1 MAKALFPLV
10 LLFIAAFFNIG
21 TDNSV
26 IQFIYYTAIAMLFW
40 LAYTIYTI
48 PYYAIVAEITQDY
61 DERTEIRSTSSLINT
76 AAIFLGNAL
85 PAVVPSLF
93 AGVVISGKHIGESL
107 GWEITAIIMCVLS
120 LMFGIFTVKSL
131 KGVKLIKAEAENV
144 TGERKKIKAIFAEM
158 LEVLKI
164 KPFKWF
170 AMFIVFF
177 LIASSM
183 IQSSFEYMIKDCVG
197 ADPEIYMVVVIVEL
211 VVVMAAFIPIVTKV
225 AEKKDRRFSSLV
237 FMSIMCVGLIG
248 CKIAGVKSIAVVL
261 IITFFMAVGM
271 ANFWTVFYSI
281 AYDLVEVDEFAYGSR
296 RESVITALPQFF
308 QKFGSA
314 IGVWTVGF
322 VLQLAGYNKAN
333 SVQPATVAKGI
344 ENNVTIFPAA
354 FLVLSIIGVYLYP
367 VTKDKFSKLKDELEK
382 KKAGQEYSTDGL
394 EKLV

>member
-1 MAKALFPLV
+1 M
-10 LLFIAAFFNIG
+10 
-21 TDNSV
+21 
-26 IQFIYYTAIAMLFW
+26 
-40 LAYTIYTI
+40 
-48 PYYAIVAEITQDY
+48 
-61 DERTEIRSTSSLINT
+61 
-76 AAIFLGNAL
+76 

-131 KGVKLIKAEAENV
+131 KGVKLIKAESENV

-248 CKIAGVKSIAVVL
+248 CKIAGVTSIAVVL

-271 ANFWTVFYSI
+271 
-281 AYDLVEVDEFAYGSR
+281 
-296 RESVITALPQFF
+296 VISGLYFTQSPMTLLRLTNSHTAH
-308 QKFGSA
+308 A
-314 IGVWTVGF
+314 E
-322 VLQLAGYNKAN
+322 KA
-333 SVQPATVAKGI
+333 
-344 ENNVTIFPAA
+344 
-354 FLVLSIIGVYLYP
+354 
-367 VTKDKFSKLKDELEK
+367 
-382 KKAGQEYSTDGL
+382 
-394 EKLV
+394 

>member
-1 MAKALFPLV
+1 
-10 LLFIAAFFNIG
+10 
-21 TDNSV
+21 
-26 IQFIYYTAIAMLFW
+26 
-40 LAYTIYTI
+40 
-48 PYYAIVAEITQDY
+48 
-61 DERTEIRSTSSLINT
+61 
-76 AAIFLGNAL
+76 
-85 PAVVPSLF
+85 
-93 AGVVISGKHIGESL
+93 
-107 GWEITAIIMCVLS
+107 
-120 LMFGIFTVKSL
+120 
-131 KGVKLIKAEAENV
+131 
-144 TGERKKIKAIFAEM
+144 M

-344 ENNVTIFPAA
+344 ENNVTILPAA

-367 VTKDKFSKLKDELEK
+367 VTKEKFSQLKAELEK